1 VGHIHLRVEE
11 IAPTEAAAADTTES
25 MQTILTLVKSMDNAA
40 GGTPVDPQM
49 QSMVDS
55 ILVERHSDRAILT
68 ATIPTP
74 LLEHM
79 LNSPQ
84 DMRVMPVPGAEAH
97 R

>member
-1 VGHIHLRVEE
+1 
-11 IAPTEAAAADTTES
+11 
-25 MQTILTLVKSMDNAA
+25 
-40 GGTPVDPQM
+40 M